1 MDINE
6 RIKSNDLLLLDG
18 SMGALL
24 LSKGLEPT
32 KLLSAGIEHS
42 DILTSIHREYLEAGC
57 DIITT
62 NTFNITQDT
71 LSASEF
77 SCKELVSASLQCA
90 INAKKNFPN
99 ATIAL
104 DIGPSGFF
112 PDRNGNFPYE
122 RAIELFSEQINAAE
136 NVMDIIMLETTS
148 VLGDVEAFAQAAEG
162 AQKPLFAS
170 MTFTPK
176 GRTWYGVALDEW
188 ISKVNSLPIT
198 VAGINCTLTPTE
210 MLPFAKEMKIKIDKP
225 IFAEPNRGNPIN
237 ANGIMTYEMDE
248 DTFANGLRSIYDT
261 GINIVGGCCGSN
273 PACMRKFKAML

>member
-1 MDINE
+1 
-6 RIKSNDLLLLDG
+6 
-18 SMGALL
+18 
-24 LSKGLEPT
+24 
-32 KLLSAGIEHS
+32 
-42 DILTSIHREYLEAGC
+42 
-57 DIITT
+57 
-62 NTFNITQDT
+62 
-71 LSASEF
+71 
-77 SCKELVSASLQCA
+77 
-90 INAKKNFPN
+90 
-99 ATIAL
+99 
-104 DIGPSGFF
+104 
-112 PDRNGNFPYE
+112 
-122 RAIELFSEQINAAE
+122 
-136 NVMDIIMLETTS
+136 MLETTS